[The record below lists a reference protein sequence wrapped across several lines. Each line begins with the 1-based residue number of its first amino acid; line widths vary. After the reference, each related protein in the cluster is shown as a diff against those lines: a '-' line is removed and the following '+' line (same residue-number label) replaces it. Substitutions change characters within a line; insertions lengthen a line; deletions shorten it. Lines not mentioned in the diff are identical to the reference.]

1 MTDEQNDIKDALLQL
16 LEPNSKGDVQ
26 MSIAIS
32 LKKISDKLAEAPAK
46 APPNILHRGV
56 K

>member
-1 MTDEQNDIKDALLQL
+1 MTDEQNQAIKDALLQL
-16 LEPNSKGDVQ
+16 EPDAGGDVQ

-32 LKKISDKLAEAPAK
+32 LKKISDRLLAEEPK
-46 APPNILHRGV
+46 SPPKILHRGV